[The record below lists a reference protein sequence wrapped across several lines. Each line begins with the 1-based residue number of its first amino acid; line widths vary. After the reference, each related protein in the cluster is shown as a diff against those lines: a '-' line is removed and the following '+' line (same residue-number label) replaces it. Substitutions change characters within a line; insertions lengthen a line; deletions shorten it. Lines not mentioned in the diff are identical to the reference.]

1 MYKKRNIDTAL
12 LEWAK
17 SSNHKPLLL
26 RGARQVGKSTAIRHL
41 GEQFENFVEVNF
53 DKQKSFHALFTSD
66 LDPHVIAS
74 QIANL
79 TGKPVLPGKTLLF
92 FDEVQACPN
101 AILSLRFF
109 AEDYPQLHVIA
120 AGSLLEFALAE
131 LPTFGVGRMKSL
143 FMFPMSFDEF
153 LMATGHSGLITE
165 RQKASPI
172 QPLNEVFYKQLV
184 QQFRNYI
191 MIGGLPEVVCKWDE
205 TGDYLQCQELQDE
218 LILSYEDDF
227 AKYKKKVDP
236 VLLRQVL
243 RSAASQITNKFV
255 YAQASH
261 EKASK
266 VREALDL
273 LIMAGL
279 LIPATRT
286 SANGL
291 PLGDEADYTYQKI
304 LVFDSGI
311 LLRLLNLSLG
321 SVRQITETI
330 LTASETD
337 LVNKGKMS
345 EMIAGLE
352 IIKNMTSSLR
362 HELYYWV
369 REERN
374 SRSEVDYVEPYDARV
389 LPIEIKAETQGGMKS
404 LWNFMREKNL
414 SYALR
419 CSLENFAQFDYEDK
433 LSSGAVRH
441 VDVVPLYAIAQMP
454 IFQTNQSGIHSFTR

>member
-1 MYKKRNIDTAL
+1 MYKLRSIDAAL
-12 LEWAK
+12 QAWAK
-17 SSNHKPLLL
+17 SSSHKTLLL
-26 RGARQVGKSTAIRHL
+26 RGARQVGKSTAVRHL
-41 GEQFENFVEVNF
+41 GEQFDSFVEINF
-53 DKQKSFHALFTSD
+53 DKQKSFHALFNGD
-66 LDPHVIAS
+66 LDAHVIAS

-79 TGKPVLPGKTLLF
+79 TGKPVQHGKTLLF
-92 FDEVQACPN
+92 FDEIQACPN

-109 AEDYPQLHVIA
+109 REDYPELHVIA
-120 AGSLLEFALAE
+120 AGSLLEFALGE

-143 FMFPMSFDEF
+143 FMYPMSFDEF
-153 LMATGHSGLITE
+153 LMATGHAGLINE
-165 RQKASPI
+165 RKKASPTK
-172 QPLNEVFYKQLV
+172 PLNEVFYRQLV
-184 QQFRNYI
+184 QQFRNFI
-191 MIGGLPEVVCKWDE
+191 MVGGLPEVVCKWDE

-218 LILSYEDDF
+218 LIVGYEDDF

-255 YAQASH
+255 YAQASS

-279 LIPATRT
+279 LLPVTRT

-291 PLGDEADYTYQKI
+291 PLGDEANRAYQKI

-311 LLRLLNLSLG
+311 LLRLLNMSLG
-321 SVRQITETI
+321 SVQQITEAI

-337 LVNKGKMS
+337 LVNKGKIS

-352 IIKNMTSSLR
+352 IMKNMSGNLR
-362 HELYYWV
+362 HELYYWT
-369 REERN
+369 REEKN
-374 SRSEVDYVEPYDARV
+374 SSSEIDYLEPYNAHV

-404 LWNFMREKNL
+404 LWTFMREKKL
-414 SYALR
+414 DYAIR
-419 CSLENFAQFDYEDK
+419 CSLENFGQFDYSDK
-433 LSSGAVRH
+433 LAREAVRH
-441 VDVVPLYAIAQMP
+441 VDIVPLYAMSQLP
-454 IFQTNQSGIHSFTR
+454 IFPR